1 MIKRFYDNLGDYLV
15 KAPVVVIYGARQVGK
30 TTLVKSFLEKT
41 ALKWKYL
48 AGEDIR
54 VQETLSSKDLKKLK
68 EMVEGY
74 DLLAV
79 DEAQYI
85 HDIGLSAKMIVDY
98 IPKVKLIL
106 TGSSS
111 FELCG
116 QVGEPLT
123 GRKFTIELFPISLLE
138 LRSIY
143 NPYEIK
149 EKLNEFLIYGMYPK
163 VLDLPKDEKIYYLN
177 EIVGSYLL
185 KDILAFEKIKN
196 SMTLLNLLKLLAY
209 QLGKEVSLS
218 ELAQKLHINVK
229 TVARYLDLLEKSY
242 IIFQLKPFKGNL
254 RKAISEKSKY
264 YFYDV
269 GIRNAII
276 EDFREIEKRDPKEV
290 GDLFE
295 NFFISEYLKKCKYTK
310 PIASLYFY
318 RDYEQKEV
326 DLIERDSEGNLR
338 GFEIKLKAKEKGKP
352 PKELLEAYP
361 ELHLEVVDINNFIEL
376 VAA

>member
-1 MIKRFYDNLGDYLV
+1 
-15 KAPVVVIYGARQVGK
+15 
-30 TTLVKSFLEKT
+30 
-41 ALKWKYL
+41 
-48 AGEDIR
+48 
-54 VQETLSSKDLKKLK
+54 
-68 EMVEGY
+68 
-74 DLLAV
+74 
-79 DEAQYI
+79 
-85 HDIGLSAKMIVDY
+85 
-98 IPKVKLIL
+98 
-106 TGSSS
+106 
-111 FELCG
+111 
-116 QVGEPLT
+116 
-123 GRKFTIELFPISLLE
+123 
-138 LRSIY
+138 
-143 NPYEIK
+143 
-149 EKLNEFLIYGMYPK
+149 MYPK

-209 QLGKEVSLS
+209 KLGKEVSLS

-254 RKAISEKSKY
+254 RKAISEKSRY

-290 GDLFE
+290 DDLFE